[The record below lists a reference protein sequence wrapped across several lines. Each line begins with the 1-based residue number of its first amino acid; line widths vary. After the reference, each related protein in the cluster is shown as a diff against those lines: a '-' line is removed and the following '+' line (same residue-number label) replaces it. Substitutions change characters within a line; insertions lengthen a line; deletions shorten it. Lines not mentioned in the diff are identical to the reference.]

1 MTREKYIELA
11 LKQYDSIASLNQ
23 LDNFYDYEQE
33 FLNILG
39 KMGRDILE
47 ENLGSREADKRKK
60 TLQTTI
66 GKVVINNSHCFS
78 TGNNGFQ
85 VSSLLQELVVY
96 AGQLDVYEKSNEV
109 LNKFLGV
116 KNEYNAGT

>member
-11 LKQYDSIASLNQ
+11 LNQYDSIASLNQ

-60 TLQTTI
+60 NLA
-66 GKVVINNSHCFS
+66 NNHR
-78 TGNNGFQ
+78 
-85 VSSLLQELVVY
+85 
-96 AGQLDVYEKSNEV
+96 
-109 LNKFLGV
+109 
-116 KNEYNAGT
+116 